1 MRGAIVGT
9 HHLVRLIL
17 RRDRVR
23 LPLWL
28 VGITALV
35 AGSAESILAVYD
47 TAEKQAG
54 YAATVESSGAGKML
68 NGLPYDVDIPA
79 GIVAYEATS
88 TATVL
93 VALMVIFLV
102 VRHTRAEEES
112 GRAELLRATVTGRHA
127 ATAAAVLVATVASVV
142 AGALDA
148 AVFAAYGFDVVGSL
162 AHGASL
168 AAIGIFFTAVA
179 AAAAQVT
186 ASTRAAL
193 GISGGALGV
202 AFVLRG
208 VGALADS
215 WVAYVSP
222 LAWVQEVRPFGPTAW
237 VWLVVLGLAT
247 AAVLALTVYLTAHRD
262 AGAGLIQPRPGSPRA
277 PESLGTAVGLAW
289 RLQRGSVL
297 GWGVGLVLAA
307 VVFGSVGREVV
318 SMVEDNPAIA
328 EYFAATGGAGIVE
341 SYFAFAVLMIAV
353 VAVAFP
359 VSSVLRLRAEEEA
372 GRAEMVLATALP
384 RSRWIL
390 GSLAVTVLGTTVHLL
405 AIGVAMGATHGLVGD
420 DWSQFGQLLGAAA
433 QLIPA
438 ALLVAAIAAA
448 LFGWLP
454 RLAVLAWAVVAFAVL
469 QAYLGELLRF
479 PDWLSDLSP
488 FRHLAAMPVEEHR
501 VAPVLVLLAMAC
513 VVAAAGLLGA
523 RRRDIG

>member
-1 MRGAIVGT
+1 MRGAAVGT

-17 RRDRVR
+17 RRDRIR

-28 VGITALV
+28 VGITALI
-35 AGSAESILAVYD
+35 AGSAESIIAVYD

-54 YAATVESSGAGKML
+54 YAVTVESSGAGKML
-68 NGLPYDVDIPA
+68 NGLPYDVDTLA

-93 VALMVIFLV
+93 VALMAIFLV

-127 ATAAAVLVATVASVV
+127 ATAAAVVVASLASVL

-148 AVFAAYGFDVVGSL
+148 AVFAAYGFDAVGSL

-168 AAIGIFFTAVA
+168 AAIGVFFTAVA

-193 GISGGALGV
+193 GISGGVLGV
-202 AFVLRG
+202 AFVVRG

-215 WVAYVSP
+215 WVAYLSP
-222 LAWVQEVRPFGPTAW
+222 LGWVQKVRPFGPVDW
-237 VWLVVLGLAT
+237 IWLGVLLLAT
-247 AAVLALTVYLTAHRD
+247 AAVLAFTVYLTAHRD

-289 RLQRGSVL
+289 RLQRGSVF
-297 GWGVGLVLAA
+297 GWGVGLVVAA
-307 VVFGSVGREVV
+307 VVFGSVGREVI

-328 EYFAATGGAGIVE
+328 DYFAADGAGIIE

-372 GRAEMVLATALP
+372 GRAEAVLATALP

-390 GSLAVTVLGTTVHLL
+390 GSLVVTVLGSVAHLL
-405 AIGVAMGATHGLVGD
+405 AIGVAMGATHGLVSG
-420 DWSQFGQLLGAAA
+420 DWSLFGPVLGASA

-438 ALLVAAIAAA
+438 VLLIAAIAAA

-454 RLAVLAWAVVAFAVL
+454 RLAALAWAVVAFAVL

-488 FRHLAAMPVEEHR
+488 FRHLAAMPVEELQ
-501 VAPVLVLLAMAC
+501 VAPVVVLLALAC
-513 VVAAAGLLGA
+513 LVSAAGVIGA

>member
-1 MRGAIVGT
+1 MRGAAVGT

-17 RRDRVR
+17 RRDRIR

-28 VGITALV
+28 VGITALI

-54 YAATVESSGAGKML
+54 YAVTVESSGAGKML
-68 NGLPYDVDIPA
+68 NGLPYDVATLA
-79 GIVAYEATS
+79 GIVSYEATS

-93 VALMVIFLV
+93 VALMAIFLV

-127 ATAAAVLVATVASVV
+127 ATAAAVVVASLASVL

-148 AVFAAYGFDVVGSL
+148 AVFAAYGFDTVGSL

-168 AAIGIFFTAVA
+168 AAIGVFFTAVA

-193 GISGGALGV
+193 GISGGVLGV
-202 AFVLRG
+202 AFVVRG

-215 WVAYVSP
+215 WIAYVSP
-222 LAWVQEVRPFGPTAW
+222 LGWVQKVRPFGPIDW
-237 VWLVVLGLAT
+237 IWLGALMLAT

-262 AGAGLIQPRPGSPRA
+262 AGAGLIQPSPGSPRA
-277 PESLGTAVGLAW
+277 PEWLGTAVGLAW
-289 RLQRGSVL
+289 RLQRGIVL
-297 GWGVGLVLAA
+297 GWGVGLAIAA
-307 VVFGSVGREVV
+307 IVFGSVGREVI

-328 EYFAATGGAGIVE
+328 DYFAATGGAGIIE

-353 VAVAFP
+353 VAAAFP

-372 GRAEMVLATALP
+372 GRAEVVLATALP

-390 GSLAVTVLGTTVHLL
+390 GSLAVTVLGTAAHLL
-405 AIGVAMGATHGLVGD
+405 AIGIAMGATHGLVSG
-420 DWSQFGQLLGAAA
+420 DWSLFRPLIGAAA

-438 ALLVAAIAAA
+438 VLLIAAIAAA

-454 RLAVLAWAVVAFAVL
+454 RLAALAWAVVAFAVL

-488 FRHLAAMPVEEHR
+488 FRHLAAMPVEELR
-501 VAPVLVLLAMAC
+501 VAPVIVLLALAC
-513 VVAAAGLLGA
+513 LVAAAGMVGA